1 MCDQFTL
8 FAEIEWHIIQS
19 SKFRF
24 NGQEVTSKEY
34 IPGHKIK
41 WNRDFAGPDG
51 RSYTWVGDM
60 YISKLKL
67 NEGSNPLIAKYQ
79 RSNKG
84 IIGEKRSAGL
94 EVFEEG
100 YHMLDIIVM
109 TFVYVEKLRK
119 DYETSVYV
127 AAASG

>member
-1 MCDQFTL
+1 M
-8 FAEIEWHIIQS
+8 S
-19 SKFRF
+19 
-24 NGQEVTSKEY
+24 
-34 IPGHKIK
+34 
-41 WNRDFAGPDG
+41 
-51 RSYTWVGDM
+51 
-60 YISKLKL
+60 ISKLKL